1 MLKKIAVLAV
11 IMLAFT
17 GLLFANGKKEN
28 AVKKSASP
36 AAVKSVSGLLGA
48 GATFPYPFY
57 SKMFDAYYHKTGI
70 KVNYQAIGSGGGIRQ
85 LLSKTVDFG
94 GTDAFMKDA
103 DLAKADGKILHV
115 PTCMGAVTITY
126 NLKGLPALKFT
137 PDIIAGIF
145 LGDIV
150 KWNDAKIQSVNSGVS
165 LPDEKIVVAHRSDGS
180 GTTAIFSGYL
190 SKVSQQWK
198 SKVGAGKSLNWP
210 VGLGGKGNPG
220 VAAIVKQ
227 TPGAVGY
234 VELIYAIQNKMP
246 IGDVRNKSGNFV
258 TPSIEGVSLAANVEL
273 PADTRIAITDT
284 GASKGYPIS
293 GFTWLIFYK
302 EQNYGGRSL
311 DRVKELLKLLW
322 YVEHEGQQYAK
333 PLHYAPLPAAAVKK
347 GETIINSVTFDGKPV
362 DFAR

>member
-1 MLKKIAVLAV
+1 MLKKIAIITV
-11 IMLAFT
+11 MLIALT
-17 GLLFANGKKEN
+17 GLLSANGNKETSTKKNETAGN
-28 AVKKSASP
+28 AKK
-36 AAVKSVSGLLGA
+36 VSELLGA

-57 SKMFDAYYHKTGI
+57 SKMFDAYNAKTGVE
-70 KVNYQAIGSGGGIRQ
+70 VNYQAIGSGGGIKQ

-103 DLAKADGKILHV
+103 DLVKADGEILHI

-150 KWNDAKIQSVNSGVS
+150 KWNDAKIQKVNSGVS

-180 GTTAIFSGYL
+180 GTTAIFSDYL
-190 SKVSQQWK
+190 SKVSPEWK

-220 VAAIVKQ
+220 VAGIVKQ

-234 VELIYAIQNKMP
+234 VELIYALQNKMP
-246 IGDVRNKSGNFV
+246 IGDVQNKSGNFV

-273 PADTRIAITDT
+273 PADTRISITDT
-284 GASKGYPIS
+284 AASKGYPIS

-322 YVEHEGQQYAK
+322 YAEHEGQQYAE
-333 PLHYAPLPAAAVKK
+333 PLHYAPLPAAAIKK
-347 GETIINSVTFDGKPV
+347 AEVIINSVTFDGKSV